1 MEIKDKIFKAYDI
14 RGIYPEEI
22 NEVVA
27 YELGK
32 AFCDIYGKEKI
43 VVGYDA
49 RLSSA
54 NLSEEIMR
62 SAEESGL
69 NPVNIG
75 LVSSDHFYV
84 HCVSNKVP
92 GIMITASHNPAE
104 YNGFKMLS
112 GGGHSIRKGGGM
124 EELKEKINKKE
135 KVPIK
140 NKKGERTRK
149 DTGDDFIKKLTD
161 NVPPLSVGPLS
172 VVIDA
177 GNGALGPCLEKLT
190 PLYKDLKVKKLF
202 WEPDGKFPNR
212 DPDPLKEKAQDS
224 LREEVMKNKGSFGIS
239 FDGDGDRVFVI
250 DEEGEFVPSD
260 LLGGILACYFLDL
273 NPEEKII
280 KDVTVSKV
288 IDDITAE
295 YNKAEVITE
304 RVGHSFIKNTMKES
318 GSVLGVEKSGHFY
331 FRNLYRADSG
341 VMAMLYL
348 LRYLSEK
355 GKNLKEAVDP
365 LRNSYFLTGQINLV
379 VERDPSEILKT
390 IIFKYKNEDI
400 GEIDGV
406 SVTSKNKDWRVV
418 IRPSNTE
425 PVVRL
430 VAEASSSK
438 LLDEKVKEFVREIE
452 PTNIKGYSI

>member
-22 NEVVA
+22 NEPVA
-27 YELGK
+27 HEIAK

-43 VVGYDA
+43 IVGYDA

-54 NLSEEIMR
+54 KLSEEIMK

-84 HCVSNKVP
+84 QCISNRVP

-112 GGGHSIRKGGGM
+112 GEGHSIRKGGGM
-124 EELKEKINKKE
+124 EELREKINKKE
-135 KVPIK
+135 KDHNK
-140 NKKGERTRK
+140 NKKGSRTKR
-149 DTGDDFIKKLTD
+149 DTSDDFIKKLTD
-161 NVPPLSVGPLS
+161 NVPPGSVGSSS

-202 WEPDGKFPNR
+202 WEPDGRFPNR

-224 LREEVMKNKGSFGIS
+224 LRKEVLKNKGSFGIS

-260 LLGGILACYFLDL
+260 LLGSLLTYYFLEI

-288 IDDITAE
+288 IDDITEE
-295 YNKAEVITE
+295 YKEAEVITE

-355 GKNLKEAVDP
+355 GKSLKEAIDP
-365 LRNSYFLTGQINLV
+365 LRSNYFLTGQINLA
-379 VERDPSEILKT
+379 VEKDPSEIIKML
-390 IIFKYKNEDI
+390 ISKYKNEDI
-400 GEIDGV
+400 GQIDGV
-406 SVTSKNKDWRVV
+406 SITAKNKDWRVV

-430 VAEASSSK
+430 VAEANSEK
-438 LLDEKVKEFVREIE
+438 LLDKKVRELISE
-452 PTNIKGYSI
+452 IKPTGIKGYSI